1 MAVNPGPN
9 RQGVPQERPTQSPP
23 PFDAV
28 QSRELQY
35 QQHGEQ
41 RAGKKDGYR
50 VQRNADLPPERDRV
64 SG

>member
-9 RQGVPQERPTQSPP
+9 RQGVPQERPTQELP

-35 QQHGEQ
+35 QQHGQEC
-41 RAGKKDGYR
+41 AGKKDGYR
-50 VQRNADLPPERDRV
+50 LARDADLPERDKV